1 MAFSVAA
8 FPAAARKKP
17 GLFRPGS
24 FFAVSKFE
32 KMV

>member
-1 MAFSVAA
+1 MALSVAA

-17 GLFRPGS
+17 GLFSARS